1 MRTLNVLVVEDEEL
15 ARERL
20 ARLLRERSDL
30 VLVGACRNCDE
41 AERIVGQQPVDLA
54 LLDIQMPGTSGMRFS
69 QRLRELGDAAPIVVF
84 VTAHRRYA
92 CDAFDLQAA
101 DYLLK
106 PFDRP
111 RLERALEVARARIEA
126 RIAPLSTQQSLLP
139 VNSVMQPSEPKSGA
153 SGRVLVR
160 DSGRILIVR
169 YEQIDWVEADG
180 RDCVL
185 HCGNKTHR
193 VGGPFSD
200 LVARLDNGRF
210 VQVSR
215 SSLVNIDSI
224 SQLQEMFKGD
234 LVAVMKSGQEVHVS
248 RRFRSGVMDRLAS

>member
-1 MRTLNVLVVEDEEL
+1 MKPLNVLVVEDEEL

-20 ARLLRERSDL
+20 ARLIRDHADL
-30 VLVGACRNCDE
+30 VLVAACRNCDE
-41 AERIVGQQPVDLA
+41 AEPVIEAQRIDLV
-54 LLDIQMPGTSGMRFS
+54 LLDIQMPGTNGMHFS
-69 QRLRELGDAAPIVVF
+69 ERLRELGDAAPVVIF

-92 CDAFDLQAA
+92 CDAFEMQAA

-111 RLERALEVARARIEA
+111 RLDRALAAARARIDA
-126 RIAPLSTQQSLLP
+126 REIQSAPSRTASNGEMMMVAEQKP
-139 VNSVMQPSEPKSGA
+139 A

-160 DSGRILIVR
+160 DNGRILIVR
-169 YEQIDWVEADG
+169 DEQIDWVEADG
-180 RDCVL
+180 RECVL
-185 HCGNKTHR
+185 YCGKKIYR
-193 VGGPFSD
+193 VAGPFAAFI
-200 LVARLDNGRF
+200 ARLSGERF

-215 SSLVNIDSI
+215 SSVINIDSI

-234 LVAVMKSGQEVHVS
+234 LVAVMKSGHEVHVS